1 VIIAVIAETGRRREV
16 AVAERPDGRSNKAIL
31 AETPPRDGRPQAVFR
46 SAGDRFL
53 LVEFGEM
60 ELDLTLNF
68 RVLGLNQALKDARIG
83 GVIETIPALRSI
95 LIHYDST
102 VLAPA
107 DLIRHV
113 DDHYAALPPVEDLSI
128 PSRRIT
134 LPLAV
139 NDQWTRADIARYVQY
154 IRKDAPNI
162 INGNNIDYAAMYNG
176 LRDADEFVAYLM
188 ATEWWNAANGFFPG
202 LPFMFP
208 LDPRYAVVIPK
219 YNPTRPWTPE
229 GAVGIAGPCL
239 AIYPVASPGG
249 YQLIGRTIPIY
260 DPQQRNPAFAENP
273 ILMQPGDRVSFTRVD
288 DDELIRLRE
297 QVYDGTYVYQIDRE
311 GVLDVGEYIRHLAS
325 IKAEADAFRR
335 RQQEAAERTPVP

>member
-1 VIIAVIAETGRRREV
+1 MTEV
-16 AVAERPDGRSNKAIL
+16 AMAERSNRAVL
-31 AETPPRDGRPQAVFR
+31 AETPAADGRPQAMFR

-53 LVEFGEM
+53 LVEFGGM

-68 RVLGLNQALKDARIG
+68 RVLGLDRALKGAALP

-95 LIHYDST
+95 QVHYDST
-102 VLAPA
+102 KLATV
-107 DLIRHV
+107 DLIAEINE
-113 DDHYAALPPVEDLSI
+113 HYAALPPVENLSI
-128 PSRRIT
+128 PSREIT

-139 NDQWTRADIARYVQY
+139 DDQWTRADIAKYVQY

-162 INGNNIDYAAMYNG
+162 INGNNIEYAAMYNG
-176 LRDADEFVAYLM
+176 LESAEQFVETFT
-188 ATEWWNAANGFFPG
+188 ATAWWNAANGFFPG

-219 YNPTRPWTPE
+219 YNPTRPFTPE

-273 ILMQPGDRVSFTRVD
+273 ILMKPGDRVSFTRCT
-288 DDELIRLRE
+288 DDELMALRE
-297 QVYDGTYVYQIDRE
+297 QVYDGTYHYDIRE
-311 GVLDVGEYIRHLAS
+311 GALDVGEYLAFLEQVQPE
-325 IKAEADAFRR
+325 AEAFRN
-335 RQQEAAERTPVP
+335 RQQQAAERTPLP

>member
-1 VIIAVIAETGRRREV
+1 V
-16 AVAERPDGRSNKAIL
+16 AVAERAEGRSSKAIL
-31 AETPPRDGRPQAVFR
+31 AETSPRDGRPKAVYR

-53 LVEFGEM
+53 LVEFGAM

-68 RVLGLNQALKDARIG
+68 RVLVLNQALKDAGIG
-83 GVIETIPALRSI
+83 GVVETIPALRSI

-102 VLAPA
+102 ELPSAQ
-107 DLIRHV
+107 LIRTV
-113 DDHYAALPPVEDLSI
+113 DDHYAGLPAVENLTI
-128 PSRRIT
+128 PSRRIS

-176 LRDADEFVAYLM
+176 LRDADEFVEYLV

-249 YQLIGRTIPIY
+249 YQLIGRTVPIY
-260 DPQQRNPAFAENP
+260 DPQQRNPAFTDNP
-273 ILMQPGDRVSFTRVD
+273 ILMQPGDRVSFTRIT
-288 DDELIRLRE
+288 DDELVELRE
-297 QVYDGTYVYQIDRE
+297 RVYDGSYTYQIDRE
-311 GVLDVGEYIRHLAS
+311 GVLNVGEYMQHLAS
-325 IKAEADAFRR
+325 IEAEADAFRR